1 MRAVR
6 GTDGLLRCP
15 WGSNVGVLMDYHD
28 TEWGIPVSGEQA
40 HFERLSLEGFQAG
53 LSWLTVLNKRQRLRE
68 VFLDFRAEPVA
79 AMNDAELETILTDS
93 GIIRNRAKVFAT
105 RHNAQTVILL
115 RESGGLQ
122 GLVESFRPDQSPR
135 PLDSGDVPATSV
147 ESTGLSAALKREGMK
162 FVGPTT
168 VHALMEALGLI
179 DTHLVDC
186 HRRGSGRS

>member
-79 AMNDAELETILTDS
+79 AMNDAELETSLTDS
-93 GIIRNRAKVFAT
+93 WIIRNRAKVFAT